1 MRTKGAGMLDAHEQ
15 EQDRKIKAN
24 AEAINQVADYLHEI
38 RDHFE
43 PISAFVEKVP
53 PKWKASMRLV
63 RTVVGFGAVAAVLIK
78 GGIWYYQ
85 KQVIHEM
92 AERYIR
98 VASDLYYG
106 ENNADVAMP
115 FVDKAL
121 ALEDENPDYIFFKAY
136 MKGMAATA
144 KLLNLDRPFT
154 KQELNEAHQA
164 LAEAKYLEQ
173 IAPKRAEPYILQGQI
188 LAALKET
195 ARAKDALDKA
205 VAVDPGNGFAHVR
218 LALVKLD
225 EKDVAGA
232 KASLA
237 KAEGI
242 NPSSKWVWLWKGVI
256 ARENDGDV
264 AAARACYEKALEIDP
279 RFDLALYNLGAS
291 YISRKEKNYAKAR
304 ENYLKVLKVNPDYKE
319 ACYAIGMTYGYED
332 NYAVAKVWMEK
343 AIALDPGF
351 LTAHKFLGVVL
362 GEMKDYTGAIA
373 SYVAALH
380 LDPMNADIY
389 VRKAKMESA
398 LGKDDEALRDLEF
411 ALDLDPT
418 SKRNLLYLGDFH
430 AKKGDLEKALGYYD
444 KAIAQDAKYAEA
456 HAGRAAVLYRLG
468 KKAEALEAIDTAE
481 KSTTYKPERFRKLKE
496 VYSK

>member
-1 MRTKGAGMLDAHEQ
+1 MGMQDAHERD
-15 EQDRKIKAN
+15 QDSRIKAN
-24 AEAINQVADYLHEI
+24 AEAISRVADYLREI

-53 PKWKASMRLV
+53 PRWKASMRLLRAV
-63 RTVVGFGAVAAVLIK
+63 IGFGAVAAVMLK
-78 GGIWYYQ
+78 GGAWYYQ
-85 KQVIHEM
+85 KRVIHEM

-154 KQELNEAHQA
+154 KQELNQAHQA
-164 LAEAKYLEQ
+164 LAEAKYLERL
-173 IAPKRAEPYILQGQI
+173 APKRAEPYILQGQI

-195 ARAKDALDKA
+195 SRAKAALDKA
-205 VAVDPGNGFAHVR
+205 VSVDPGNDFAHVR

-225 EKDVAGA
+225 EKDADGA
-232 KASLA
+232 RASLA
-237 KAEGI
+237 TAEAI

-264 AAARACYEKALEIDP
+264 VAARACYEKALEIDP

-291 YISRKEKNYAKAR
+291 YISRKEKNCAKAR

-332 NYAVAKVWMEK
+332 NYAVAKVWLEK
-343 AIALDPGF
+343 AVALDAGF

-362 GEMKDYTGAIA
+362 GEMKDYGGAIA
-373 SYVAALH
+373 SYEAALH

-398 LGKDDEALRDLEF
+398 LGKDEAALRDLEF

-430 AKKGDLEKALGYYD
+430 AKIGDLVKALGCYD
-444 KAIAQDAKYAEA
+444 KAVALDAKYAEA
-456 HAGRAAVLYRLG
+456 HAGRAAVLYRQG
-468 KKAEALEAIDTAE
+468 KKAEALEAIDAAE
-481 KSTTYKPERFRKLKE
+481 KSTTYKPERFRKLREK
-496 VYSK
+496 YRQ

>member
-1 MRTKGAGMLDAHEQ
+1 MIDEHEQ
-15 EQDRKIKAN
+15 DQDRRIMAN
-24 AEAINQVADYLHEI
+24 AESINRVSGYLREI

-53 PKWKASMRLV
+53 PKWKASMRLL
-63 RTVVGFGAVAAVLIK
+63 RAIIGFGAVAAVLLK
-78 GGIWYYQ
+78 GGVWYYQ

-121 ALEDENPDYIFFKAY
+121 ALEDGNPDYIFFKAY

-154 KQELNEAHQA
+154 KQELNQAHQA

-195 ARAKDALDKA
+195 SRAKEALDKA
-205 VAVDPGNGFAHVR
+205 VAMDPGNDFVHVR

-225 EKDVAGA
+225 EKDVDGA
-232 KASLA
+232 KAALA
-237 KAEGI
+237 TAEGI

-256 ARENDGDV
+256 ARENDDDV
-264 AAARACYEKALEIDP
+264 VAARACYEKALEFDP

-332 NYAVAKVWMEK
+332 NYAVAKVWLEK
-343 AIALDPGF
+343 AIVLDPGF

-362 GEMKDYTGAIA
+362 GEMKDYEGAIV
-373 SYVAALH
+373 SYEAALH

-398 LGKDDEALRDLEF
+398 LGKDDAALRDLEF

-418 SKRNLLYLGDFH
+418 SKRSLLYLGDFH
-430 AKKGDLEKALGYYD
+430 AKKGELRKALEYYD
-444 KAIAQDAKYAEA
+444 KAVAQDAKYAEA
-456 HAGRAAVLYRLG
+456 HAGRAAVLYRQG
-468 KKAEALEAIDTAE
+468 KKAEALDAIETAE
-481 KSTTYKPERFRKLKE
+481 KVTTYKPERFRKIRE
-496 VYSK
+496 MYEQ

>member
-1 MRTKGAGMLDAHEQ
+1 MYDPQ
-15 EQDRKIKAN
+15 EQNQDRRIEAN
-24 AEAINQVADYLHEI
+24 SEAISRVADYLHEI

-43 PISAFVEKVP
+43 PVSAFVEKVP
-53 PKWKASMRLV
+53 PRWKASMRLL
-63 RTVVGFGAVAAVLIK
+63 RAAIGFGAVAAVMLK
-78 GGIWYYQ
+78 GGVWYYQ

-92 AERYIR
+92 AERYIC

-195 ARAKDALDKA
+195 ARAKVALENA
-205 VAVDPGNGFAHVR
+205 VAADSGNDFAHVR
-218 LALVKLD
+218 LALVQLD
-225 EKDVAGA
+225 EKDVVGA
-232 KASLA
+232 KVSLA

-264 AAARACYEKALEIDP
+264 AVARACYEKALEIDP

-304 ENYLKVLKVNPDYKE
+304 EYYLKVLKVNPDYKE

-332 NYAVAKVWMEK
+332 NYAVAKIWMEK

-362 GEMKDYTGAIA
+362 GEMKDYAGAIA
-373 SYVAALH
+373 SYETALH
-380 LDPMNADIY
+380 LDPTNADIY
-389 VRKAKMESA
+389 VRKAKMELA
-398 LGKDDEALRDLEF
+398 LGKNDEALRDLEF

-430 AKKGDLEKALGYYD
+430 AKKGDLAKALGYYD
-444 KAIAQDAKYAEA
+444 KAVVQDAKYAEA
-456 HAGRAAVLYRLG
+456 HAGRAAVLYRQG
-468 KKAEALEAIDTAE
+468 RKAKALEAIEAAE
-481 KSTTYKPERFRKLKE
+481 QSTSYKPERFRKFKE
-496 VYSK
+496 TYKQ

>member
-1 MRTKGAGMLDAHEQ
+1 MLDAHEQ
-15 EQDRKIKAN
+15 EQDRKIKEN
-24 AEAINQVADYLHEI
+24 TEAINQVANYLREI

-53 PKWKASMRLV
+53 PKWKASMRIM
-63 RTVVGFGAVAAVLIK
+63 RTIVGLGAVAAVVLK
-78 GGIWYYQ
+78 GGMWYYQ

-98 VASDLYYG
+98 VAGDLYYG

-164 LAEAKYLEQ
+164 LAEAKDLEQ
-173 IAPKRAEPYILQGQI
+173 IAPERAEPYILQGQI

-205 VAVDPGNGFAHVR
+205 VAADPENDFAHVR

-225 EKDVAGA
+225 EKDVSGA

-237 KAEGI
+237 TAERI

-256 ARENDGDV
+256 ARENDGD
-264 AAARACYEKALEIDP
+264 AIAARACYEKALAIDP

-291 YISRKEKNYAKAR
+291 FISKTEKNCPKAR
-304 ENYLKVLKVNPDYKE
+304 EYYLKVLKVNPDYKE

-332 NYAVAKVWMEK
+332 NYAVARVWLEK

-362 GEMKDYTGAIA
+362 AEMKNYEGAVA
-373 SYVAALH
+373 SYEAALH

-389 VRKAKMESA
+389 VRKAKMEDA
-398 LGKDDEALRDLEF
+398 LGNDESALRDLEF

-418 SKRNLLYLGDFH
+418 AKRSLLYLGDFH
-430 AKKGDLEKALGYYD
+430 AKKGELEKALGYYD
-444 KAIAQDAKYAEA
+444 KAVAQDAKYAEA
-456 HAGRAAVLYRLG
+456 HAGRASVLYRQG
-468 KKAEALEAIDTAE
+468 KKGAAIEAIETAE
-481 KSTTYKPERFRKLKE
+481 RSTTYKPERFRKIRETYK
-496 VYSK
+496 

>member
-1 MRTKGAGMLDAHEQ
+1 MLDAHER
-15 EQDRKIKAN
+15 EQNHRISAN
-24 AEAINQVADYLHEI
+24 SEAINRVADYLREI
-38 RDHFE
+38 RNHFE

-53 PKWKASMRLV
+53 PKWKASMRILRIV
-63 RTVVGFGAVAAVLIK
+63 IGLGAVAAVFLK
-78 GGIWYYQ
+78 GGAWYYR
-85 KQVIHEM
+85 KQVIHKM

-98 VASDLYYG
+98 VANDLYYG

-136 MKGMAATA
+136 MKGMAATS

-154 KQELNEAHQA
+154 KQELNQAHQA

-173 IAPKRAEPYILQGQI
+173 IAPKRPEPYILQGQI

-195 ARAKDALDKA
+195 ARAKAALDKA
-205 VAVDPGNGFAHVR
+205 VAVDPGNDFAHVR

-225 EKDVAGA
+225 EKDADGA

-237 KAEGI
+237 TAEGI
-242 NPSSKWVWLWKGVI
+242 NPASKWVWLWKGVI

-264 AAARACYEKALEIDP
+264 VAARACYEKALQIDP

-291 YISRKEKNYAKAR
+291 YIGRKEKNYAKAR

-332 NYAVAKVWMEK
+332 NYAVAKVWLEK

-362 GEMKDYTGAIA
+362 GEMKNYEGAVA
-373 SYVAALH
+373 SYEAALH

-398 LGKDDEALRDLEF
+398 LGKDEAALRDLEF

-444 KAIAQDAKYAEA
+444 RAVAQDAKYAEA
-456 HAGRAAVLYRLG
+456 HAGRAAVLYRQG
-468 KKAEALEAIDTAE
+468 KKTEALEAIETAE
-481 KSTTYKPERFRKLKE
+481 KSTTYKPERFRKIRE
-496 VYSK
+496 MFR

>member
-1 MRTKGAGMLDAHEQ
+1 MLDAHEQ
-15 EQDRKIKAN
+15 EQDRKIKEN
-24 AEAINQVADYLHEI
+24 TGTIMQMVDYLHEI

-53 PKWKASMRLV
+53 TKWKASMRLL
-63 RTVVGFGAVAAVLIK
+63 RAIIGLGAIAAVILK
-78 GGIWYYQ
+78 GGVWYYQ
-85 KQVIHEM
+85 KQVLHEM

-136 MKGMAATA
+136 MKGMASTA

-195 ARAKDALDKA
+195 TRAKEALDKA
-205 VAVDPGNGFAHVR
+205 VTVDPRNDFAYVR
-218 LALVKLD
+218 LALVQLD
-225 EKDVAGA
+225 EKDVVGA

-237 KAEGI
+237 TAESI

-264 AAARACYEKALEIDP
+264 VAARGYYEKALQLDP
-279 RFDLALYNLGAS
+279 RFDLALYNMGAS
-291 YISRKEKNYAKAR
+291 YISKKEKNYAKAR
-304 ENYLKVLKVNPDYKE
+304 ENYLKVLRVNPDYKE

-332 NYAVAKVWMEK
+332 NYAVAKVWLEK
-343 AIALDPGF
+343 AIALDSAF

-362 GEMKDYTGAIA
+362 GEMKDYKGAIA
-373 SYVAALH
+373 SYDAALH

-389 VRKAKMESA
+389 VRRAKMELA
-398 LGKDDEALRDLEF
+398 LGNDEAALRDLEF

-444 KAIAQDAKYAEA
+444 KAVAQDAKYAEA
-456 HAGRAAVLYRLG
+456 HAGRAAVLYRQG
-468 KKAEALEAIDTAE
+468 KKAEALEAIEIAE
-481 KSTTYKPERFRKLKE
+481 KSTTYKPERFRKIKE
-496 VYSK
+496 SYKQ

>member
-1 MRTKGAGMLDAHEQ
+1 MLDAHEQ
-15 EQDRKIKAN
+15 EQDRKIKASS
-24 AEAINQVADYLHEI
+24 EAINQVADYLHEI

-121 ALEDENPDYIFFKAY
+121 VLEDENPDYIFFKAY

-154 KQELNEAHQA
+154 KRELNEAHQA

-173 IAPKRAEPYILQGQI
+173 IAPRRAEPYILQGQI

-195 ARAKDALDKA
+195 ARAKDALGKA
-205 VAVDPGNGFAHVR
+205 VAADPGNDFAHVR
-218 LALVKLD
+218 LALIQLD

-256 ARENDGDV
+256 ARENDGDIV
-264 AAARACYEKALEIDP
+264 TARACYEKALEIDP

-291 YISRKEKNYAKAR
+291 YISRTEKDYAKAR

-332 NYAVAKVWMEK
+332 NYAVAKVWLEK
-343 AIALDPGF
+343 AISLDPGF

-362 GEMKDYTGAIA
+362 GEMKDYAGAIA
-373 SYVAALH
+373 SYEAALH
-380 LDPMNADIY
+380 LDPMSADIY
-389 VRKAKMESA
+389 VRKAKMELA
-398 LGKDDEALRDLEF
+398 LEKDDEALRDLEF

-418 SKRNLLYLGDFH
+418 SKRNRLYLGDFH
-430 AKKGDLEKALGYYD
+430 AKKGDLDKALGYYD

-468 KKAEALEAIDTAE
+468 KKAEALEAIDAAE
-481 KSTTYKPERFRKLKE
+481 KSATYKPERFRKLREMYKQ
-496 VYSK
+496 